1 MNNILKMVM
10 FATLLAL
17 IGTAFAAYPEVTQVS
32 YNPSPAVPG
41 TTITFLVQLE
51 NTDSTAQNDVIVEI
65 ENNYPFTVKT
75 DESNPNPK
83 NIGNIEA
90 YGKALVQFTLYVDST
105 AENKTYSIPIIVTG
119 KGFESGKKTS
129 HEIIVSGKEPIV
141 KVISV
146 TEDKLLPGEEKEIIF
161 TLKNVGTSPAY
172 YVVLEMQE
180 DRTVTATGSVVERDV
195 TSLGAAAAN
204 VGTIN
209 PGEEKTAKLKISV
222 NNTAIIKNYTLPITI
237 SFNNQAGERTEN
249 TSYIGLKVFGT
260 ADIDAT
266 IKENLNGQITIEIF
280 NKGLGKAEFT
290 LVELETTGATID
302 KPKQFIGT
310 LGANDVD
317 TVKTNITYTTVDQS
331 ASLKVKVSYLDSD
344 AKQKVKEISLPI
356 AGSITSQEGPNWAL
370 IIIVLAIVGFLV
382 WNFVLKK
389 RK

>member
-1 MNNILKMVM
+1 MNTILKVIM
-10 FATLLAL
+10 FATILAML
-17 IGTAFAAYPEVTQVS
+17 GTAFAAFPEVTQVS

-41 TTITFLVQLE
+41 TTITFLVQIE
-51 NTDSTAQNDVIVEI
+51 NNDSTAQREI
-65 ENNYPFTVKT
+65 TVRIEDTYPFTVKT

-83 NIGNIEA
+83 MVGNVQA
-90 YGKALVQFTLYVDST
+90 YGKALVQFTLYVDPT
-105 AENKTYSIPIIVTG
+105 AENKTYTIPVVV
-119 KGFESGKKTS
+119 SGKDYDSSKKTN

-141 KVISV
+141 KVVSV

-161 TLKNVGTSPAY
+161 SLQNVGTSPAY

-195 TSLGAAAAN
+195 TSLGAAATN

-209 PGEEKTAKLKISV
+209 PGEVKTAKLKISV
-222 NNTAIIKNYTLPITI
+222 NNTAIIKNYTLPITV

-280 NKGLGKAEFT
+280 NKGMGKAEFT
-290 LVELETTGATID
+290 LIELETTGATID

-317 TVKTNITYTTVDQS
+317 TVKTNITYTSDTPT
-331 ASLKVKVSYLDSD
+331 LKVNISYLDSD
-344 AKQKVKEISLPI
+344 AKQKTEEITLYPQ
-356 AGSITSQEGPNWAL
+356 ATTSAQEGPNWLL
-370 IIIVLAIVGFLV
+370 IIIVLAIVGFGV
-382 WNFVLKK
+382 WKFVLKK
-389 RK
+389 KK